1 MNEEFAAVNEEL
13 IIQLVEKEERAA
25 ELVIANRELVFQ
37 NTEKEKEGQLSK
49 EIKKVCIVLIC
60 NLTDISL

>member
-25 ELVIANRELVFQ
+25 ELVIA
-37 NTEKEKEGQLSK
+37 KENLFFKTR
-49 EIKKVCIVLIC
+49 KKKRG
-60 NLTDISL
+60 SAF